1 MYKAVNYK
9 KTIISETSKIKD
21 AIRNLNSTG
30 LKLSVIVDKQKNFVG
45 VLGDGD
51 IRRALISGLNIN
63 SNIKKI
69 INRFPLVVKI
79 KTNEEVLKKKMDQKK
94 IFQVPVIHK
103 KKFVGLYCYELL
115 DHFHNYEDSVVIMSG
130 GIGSRLR
137 PLTANLPKALVKI
150 NNKPILRHVIE
161 NIRSSG
167 FKNFIIST
175 RYKAKKIHNFFKNGK
190 KFNVNIKYINE
201 KSPLGTIGAIT
212 LIKEKLSKDFIVT
225 NCDIISDI
233 DYADMLNYH
242 KKNNAYATIGVR
254 EFETRSDF
262 GEISSVGLKVK
273 NIIEKPVKKVIIN
286 AGIYTFNKNIIK
298 NLKYNKKKDVNELIK
313 LIIKKRKKVILYP
326 IYEKWLDVGTKE
338 SLKIAKNY
346 I

>member
-1 MYKAVNYK
+1 MYKAKNYK
-9 KTIISETSKIKD
+9 KTIILETSKIKD
-21 AIRNLNSTG
+21 AIKNLDATG
-30 LKLSVIVDKQKNFVG
+30 LKLSVVVNKKKNFVG

-51 IRRALISGLNIN
+51 IRRALISGFNIN
-63 SNIKKI
+63 SNIKGI
-69 INRFPLVVKI
+69 INRFPLIVSN
-79 KTNEEVLKKKMDQKK
+79 KTNEEVLKKKMYRKK
-94 IFQVPVIHK
+94 IFQVPILNK
-103 KKFVGLYCYELL
+103 NFLIGLYCYELS
-115 DHFHNYEDSVVIMSG
+115 DHIHNYEDHVIIMSG

-137 PLTANLPKALVKI
+137 PLTVNLPKALVKI
-150 NNKPILRHVIE
+150 NNKPILRYVIE

-201 KSPLGTIGAIT
+201 KSPLGTIGAIS

-262 GEISSVGLKVK
+262 GEISSDGLKVK
-273 NIIEKPVKKVIIN
+273 NIVEKPVKKVIIN
-286 AGIYTFNKNIIK
+286 AGIYAFNKNIIK
-298 NLKYNKKKDVNELIK
+298 NLRYNQKKDVNELIK
-313 LIIKKRKKVILYP
+313 IIIKKRKKVILYP